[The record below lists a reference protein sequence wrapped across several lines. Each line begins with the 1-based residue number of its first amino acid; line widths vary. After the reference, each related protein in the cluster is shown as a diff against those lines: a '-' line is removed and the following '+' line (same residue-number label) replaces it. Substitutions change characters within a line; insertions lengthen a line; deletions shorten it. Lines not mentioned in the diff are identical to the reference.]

1 MNIHGGN
8 HIQITAYVDCTRR
21 RPRRC
26 YYGDEVNDPAVPCT
40 ESSNIWLDNSSSTS
54 RLAATIYHR
63 SHLTYWTKRLEPD
76 RRPVHI

>member
-26 YYGDEVNDPAVPCT
+26 YYGDEVNDPDTKGVVIVKSKTRLDESVP
-40 ESSNIWLDNSSSTS
+40 
-54 RLAATIYHR
+54 RVFV
-63 SHLTYWTKRLEPD
+63 D
-76 RRPVHI
+76 RP